1 MQGLPA
7 TTRRSA
13 ADRIQLAT
21 SHEGALWPPQHRSLR
36 KLRAIRRILLV
47 LLFAPPACL
56 VQAVLLLC
64 APVGKVEFAVFF
76 WKSVSQLIGLE
87 VRVIG
92 APARTEGA
100 ARRPVIY
107 ACNHSSW
114 LDILAVGGILRACF
128 VSKDDVAGWPIIGT
142 IARLGRSIFV
152 SRSRQGIGR
161 ERDEMQARLRGGD
174 DLILFPEGTSSD
186 GSRVLPFHSSF
197 FAAAYGE
204 ATPLIQPV
212 SVVYDRLENLP
223 VGRSSRTVFAWF
235 GDMSLAPHIWQ
246 VAQWQGKRVSLLF
259 HPPLDPADFAS
270 RKALSQAA
278 WEAVADGA
286 AALRQN
292 RAVRASAIAG
302 SIAAV
307 APSFAHP

>member
-1 MQGLPA
+1 MQALPA
-7 TTRRSA
+7 TTRRRA
-13 ADRIQLAT
+13 ADRIHLAA
-21 SHEGALWPPQHRSLR
+21 SDEGALWPPQHCSLR
-36 KLRAIRRILLV
+36 KLRAVRRILLV

-64 APVGKVEFAVFF
+64 APVGKVKFAVFF
-76 WKSVSQLIGLE
+76 WKSISQLIGLE

-92 APARTEGA
+92 TPARTEGA

-114 LDILAVGGILRACF
+114 LDIPAVG
-128 VSKDDVAGWPIIGT
+128 GT

-161 ERDEMQARLRGGD
+161 ERDDMQARLRGGD

-223 VGRSSRTVFAWF
+223 VGRSSRIVFAWF

-246 VAQWQGKRVSLLF
+246 VAQWRGKRATLLF

-270 RKALSQAA
+270 RKALSQAT

-292 RAVRASAIAG
+292 RAIRPSAIAG

-307 APSFAHP
+307 AASFA

>member
-1 MQGLPA
+1 MRLVPNDDA
-7 TTRRSA
+7 VA
-13 ADRIQLAT
+13 
-21 SHEGALWPPQHRSLR
+21 WPPQHRSLR
-36 KLRAIRRILLV
+36 KLRAVRRIAMV
-47 LLFAPPACL
+47 LLFTPVACL
-56 VQAVLLLC
+56 IQAVLLLC
-64 APVGKVEFAVFF
+64 APVGKVKFAAFF
-76 WKSVSQLIGLE
+76 WHSVAQMIGLH

-92 APARTEGA
+92 APARTDGD

-107 ACNHSSW
+107 VCNHSSW
-114 LDILAVGGILRACF
+114 LDIPALGGLLKACF
-128 VSKDDVAGWPIIGT
+128 VSKDDVAGWPIVGT

-161 ERDEMQARLRGGD
+161 ERDLMQERLRGGD

-204 ATPLIQPV
+204 AMPLIQPV

-223 VGRSSRTVFAWF
+223 VGRNSRTAFAWF
-235 GDMSLAPHIWQ
+235 GDMSLAPHVWR

-259 HPPLDPADFAS
+259 HPPLDPADFPS
-270 RKALSQAA
+270 RKALSQAT

-292 RAVRASAIAG
+292 RAPKPPSIAG

-307 APSFAHP
+307 SPALA